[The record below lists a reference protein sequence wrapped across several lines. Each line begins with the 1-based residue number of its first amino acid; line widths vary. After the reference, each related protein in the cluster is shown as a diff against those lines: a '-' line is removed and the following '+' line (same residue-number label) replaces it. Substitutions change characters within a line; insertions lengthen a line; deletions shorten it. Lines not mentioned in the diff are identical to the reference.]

1 MSVARTRVV
10 SLLGLRGAVVEVEA
24 DISDGLPKFMIIG
37 LPDASLGE
45 ARDRVRSAA
54 SNSGCPLPPRKLTIN
69 LSPASLPKQGSA
81 FDLGIAVAALAA
93 ADLIEPESIQRVVHL
108 GELGL
113 DGRLRPVNGVLPA
126 VLGAQRAGAEIVM
139 VPTANGDE
147 ASLVPGIRV
156 VEVATLRD
164 AAIWHGGDLTPEQAD
179 PILLPDDGEDTAA
192 VPELGDVIGNAAA
205 VEALITAAAGGHHL
219 LMVGPPGAGKSML
232 AARLPGILPDLD
244 VAGALEVTSI
254 RSLSGRAVRGALEMR
269 PPFESPHH
277 TCSAASLI
285 GGGSAV
291 LRPGAASRSSR
302 GVLFLDE
309 APEFAPTVLD
319 CLRQPLESGEIAI
332 HRAKSVATFPAR
344 FQLVL
349 AANPCPCGQYG
360 SRDVACTCS
369 PNERRRYL
377 ARLSGPLLDRIDIQ
391 LRVGRI
397 GSTQFRMAD
406 DAALR
411 TVTTAEA
418 RLRVAEARSRAKR
431 RLRGTPWSLNSEV
444 PGKWLR
450 SGGNQLSPDD
460 TSVVDRALESGY
472 LTMRGYDR
480 VLRIAWTLADLAAVS
495 RPDGRHVAGALSLR
509 RPM

>member
-24 DISDGLPKFMIIG
+24 DISDGLPKFVIIG

-54 SNSGCPLPPRKLTIN
+54 SNSGCALPPRKLTIN
-69 LSPASLPKQGSA
+69 LSPASLPKHGSA

-93 ADLIEPESIQRVVHL
+93 ADLIEPESIERVVHL

-113 DGRLRPVNGVLPA
+113 DGRLRPVNGILPA

-164 AAIWHGGDLTPEQAD
+164 AAIWHGGDFTPEPVA
-179 PILLPDDGEDTAA
+179 PILRTTDDEEAPS
-192 VPELGDVIGNAAA
+192 VPELSDVIGNAAA
-205 VEALITAAAGGHHL
+205 VEALVTAASGGHHL
-219 LMVGPPGAGKSML
+219 LMIGPPGAGKSML

-244 VAGALEVTSI
+244 LASALEVTSI
-254 RSLSGRAVRGALEMR
+254 RSLSGRVVGGALEVR

-277 TCSAASLI
+277 TCTAASLV

-309 APEFAPTVLD
+309 APEFAPAVLD
-319 CLRQPLESGEIAI
+319 CLRQPIESGEVVI

-360 SRDVACTCS
+360 SRDVACTCT

-397 GSTQFRMAD
+397 GSTQFRLAD
-406 DAALR
+406 DPSLR
-411 TVTTAEA
+411 TISTAEA
-418 RLRVAEARSRAKR
+418 RGRVAEARSRTAH
-431 RLRGTPWSLNSEV
+431 RLRGTPWSLNAQV
-444 PGKWLR
+444 PGTWLR
-450 SGGNQLSPDD
+450 TSPNRLQPEV
-460 TSVVDRALESGY
+460 TAVVDRALESGA

-480 VLRIAWTLADLAAVS
+480 VLRIAWTLADLASVS
-495 RPDGRHVAGALSLR
+495 RPDARHVAGALSLR